1 MADVKITI
9 DIDAD
14 TAAIDRVRQKLR
26 RLCME
31 ADDCT
36 DTMDKHATSLRD
48 LGKAQDDAGKNTEK
62 NGKKMG
68 TLGKIA
74 KFLNGGL
81 KKLAMLGFKYVAIE
95 AAAALAVIGSAGIL
109 FKAGALL
116 AKGYQMALSG
126 VAYALAAVI
135 AGAAAFAAA
144 QRQFQSVQFAPA
156 FSEGAINTESSF
168 AAASGAMKMFVDD
181 TQLAVIGTK
190 GLSSAFKTL
199 NDQQAVTGK
208 TTAVFRELSN
218 YTAGM
223 GGDMEK
229 GSQAMAKF
237 LAQFQKD
244 KSMTGAVTDAGK
256 QLGPEFEKILKEARK
271 KGLTSYDKFAKAAMD
286 GELGETFSKYAGQ
299 LDAVNSTVI
308 GKFKQA
314 FAGIKSSFV
323 EMGEPLL
330 GPITKEIPRIANI
343 IQALLLRIRGNVQ
356 EVGSGSLLTGIV
368 NVFDKV
374 ANIVGNLVAGDLGK
388 AGKLVSG
395 MRTAV
400 EWTGKAFEKVQDY
413 LRPLVAASEVLWAT
427 LKPILG
433 GFAGNFGSTIQT
445 LSDSLV
451 ANKDSF
457 VEFGNAIGKFLNAT
471 GQMGTM
477 IKEVIIDLL
486 PTASDTIRI
495 FSEIITSAK
504 PVFKAVLSFLKPIL
518 QVVNFVLKALLN
530 VAEAIDVVLNP
541 IISVLTLGLG
551 DVKNVVKSLTAAVLL
566 LGAAM
571 VYSYSKGGIV
581 KKAKD
586 WIDGDS
592 VGGQATKKGLKKG
605 GKLLG
610 RGLKSGGK
618 ALMRGGSAAL
628 KLAGGG
634 SAAAGA
640 LAIGGGTVAGLGAAK
655 LFERDDS
662 IKSRSLSGLTGA
674 AGGAALG
681 AAATA
686 WLGPGA
692 AVGAVVGGIIG
703 GVVGFIK
710 AGKMK
715 KEARKAASA
724 VINDYMTNMDKAI
737 KNGDID
743 ALKKSK
749 TDARKAAQAMFDKG
763 GLSAGEMKKRLKD
776 LEKLN
781 KQVDTYIGNAGN
793 FKQFGGMDADK
804 MNEMLSEQKYAADAA
819 KNEVLN
825 VFEIMRKG
833 GIDVGAAW
841 DKTMGGINQRMLE
854 LRVAMFDINTNS
866 LVEQQKAVDAAQRK
880 LLEGDTS
887 EESVTAFLKSA
898 YEYALGQTGGDAV
911 RATALME
918 ETLGKAYGP
927 KGSLNKVAKV
937 VQDQA
942 DKIKIFDPNV
952 LVNQMIQSGQLET
965 QGKAIEAISG
975 GQVTANQAELQ
986 IQTMIAGAGSKGAA
1000 KAAEIQSVMTAYMQ
1014 GQVSRE
1020 ELLAALF
1027 DASGK
1032 KMEEVHSKVKSF
1044 ENFAL
1049 QNQDRTDANGR
1060 MGFGASSTSVVP
1072 AMSSQSV
1079 EVGGV
1084 TVQVS
1089 GFITDEKTAKWLA
1102 KMIADQTGKDIGR
1115 RMGSPTTATG
1125 FSVPTGGGSGGGFS
1139 APTGGSG
1146 GGGGFSVPTGAFQP
1160 GGFSSPNPY
1169 GGAGGFS
1176 APTTTGR

>member
-26 RLCME
+26 RLCKE
-31 ADDCT
+31 TEDCT
-36 DTMDKHATSLRD
+36 KTMDTHTESLRD
-48 LGKAQDDAGKNTEK
+48 LGRAQDDSGKNTDK
-62 NGKKMG
+62 NSKKMG
-68 TLGKIA
+68 TLGKMA
-74 KFLNGGL
+74 KGLNGFL

-95 AAAALAVIGSAGIL
+95 AAAALLVIASAGPL
-109 FKAGALL
+109 MKLGSMF
-116 AKGYQMALSG
+116 AKGYQIALSG
-126 VAYALAAVI
+126 VAYAFAAVV

-156 FSEGAINTESSF
+156 FSEGAINTDSSF
-168 AAASGAMKMFVDD
+168 QAASGAMKMFVDD
-181 TQLAVIGTK
+181 AELAVIGTK

-199 NDQQAVTGK
+199 NDQQAVTGQ

-229 GSQAMAKF
+229 GSQALAKF

-244 KSMTGAVTDAGK
+244 KTMTSAVKEAGK
-256 QLGPEFEKILKEARK
+256 ELGPGFEKILKEANK
-271 KGLTSYDKFAKAAMD
+271 LGLTTYDKFTKGAME
-286 GELGETFSKYAGQ
+286 GELGETFKKYAGQ

-314 FAGIKSSFV
+314 FAGIKSTFV

-330 GPITKEIPRIANI
+330 GPIAKEIPRIAI
-343 IQALLLRIRGNVQ
+343 IIEALLLRIRGNVQ
-356 EVGSGSLLTGIV
+356 EIGSGSLLTGLV
-368 NVFDKV
+368 TALDK
-374 ANIVGNLVAGDLGK
+374 ASMFIGNIVAGDMGK
-388 AGKLVSG
+388 AGKIVDG
-395 MRTAV
+395 MKKSWEFIRMI
-400 EWTGKAFEKVQDY
+400 FEKTQDY
-413 LRPLVAASEVLWAT
+413 LRPLVAASDVLWAAI
-427 LKPILG
+427 KPILG
-433 GFAGNFGSTIQT
+433 AFTGNLGSTIEK
-445 LSDSLV
+445 LSGSLV
-451 ANKDSF
+451 DNKESF
-457 VEFGNAIGKFLNAT
+457 IEFGNAIATFLGAV

-486 PTASDTIRI
+486 PTASDTLRI

-504 PVFKAVLSFLKPIL
+504 PVFKAVLSFLKPIV
-518 QVVNFVLKALLN
+518 QIINFVLKALLN
-530 VAEAIDVVLNP
+530 IAEAIDVVLNP

-571 VYSYSKGGIV
+571 IYSYSKGGIV
-581 KKAKD
+581 KKAAN
-586 WIDGDS
+586 WVNGDS
-592 VGGQATKKGLKKG
+592 VGGQATKKGIKKG

-610 RGLKSGGK
+610 RGIKSGGR
-618 ALMRGGSAAL
+618 ALMRGGTSVLQAL
-628 KLAGGG
+628 GGG

-640 LAIGGGTVAGLGAAK
+640 LAAGGGLVAGLGASH
-655 LFERDDS
+655 LFRRDDS
-662 IKSRSLSGLTGA
+662 IKSRTLSGATGA

-692 AVGAVVGGIIG
+692 AVGAIVGGIIG

-743 ALKKSK
+743 ALKKSR
-749 TDARKAAQAMFDKG
+749 TNAAKAAQAMFDKG
-763 GLSAGEMKKRLKD
+763 GLSAGEMQKRMKD

-793 FKQFGGMDADK
+793 FKLFGGGDADK
-804 MNEMLSEQKYAADAA
+804 MNEMLKEQKYTADAA
-819 KNEVLN
+819 KNEILN

-841 DKTMGGINQRMLE
+841 DKTMGGINQKMLE
-854 LRVAMFDINTNS
+854 LRLSMFDTNKNS
-866 LVEQQKAVDAAQRK
+866 MIEQQKAVDAAQRK

-887 EESVTAFLKSA
+887 EESVTKFLKSA

-911 RATALME
+911 KATALME

-927 KGSLNKVAKV
+927 TGSLNKVAKV
-937 VQDQA
+937 VQEQA

-952 LVNQMIQSGQLET
+952 LVNQMIQTGQLET
-965 QGKAIEAISG
+965 QGRAIEAISG
-975 GQVTANQAELQ
+975 GKITANQAELQ
-986 IQTMIAGAGSKGAA
+986 IQTLIAGAGSKGAA
-1000 KAAEIQSVMTAYMQ
+1000 KASEIQSVMQAYMQ
-1014 GQVSRE
+1014 GQVSRDD
-1020 ELLAALF
+1020 LLAALF

-1032 KMEEVHSKVKSF
+1032 KMTEVHNSVKSF
-1044 ENFAL
+1044 ENFA
-1049 QNQDRTDANGR
+1049 NANKDRTDANGR
-1060 MGFGASSTSVVP
+1060 MGFGASSTAVVP
-1072 AMSSQSV
+1072 AMSSQSI

-1089 GFITDEKTAKWLA
+1089 GFISDEKTAKWLA
-1102 KMIADQTGKDIGR
+1102 KLIADQTAKDVGR
-1115 RMGSPTTATG
+1115 KTGTPSNGATG
-1125 FSVPTGGGSGGGFS
+1125 FSTPTGTTGGGGFTVPSG
-1139 APTGGSG
+1139 T
-1146 GGGGFSVPTGAFQP
+1146 GGGGFST
-1160 GGFSSPNPY
+1160 PN
-1169 GGAGGFS
+1169 GGAGGGFS
-1176 APTTTGR
+1176 PPGGYQPGANGGPWTRE